1 MDGRQRN
8 SEDLNDN
15 RIQQLKNG
23 NTDGYNE
30 ETKVLVRDYKGGK
43 EFEEN
48 LRMLNEEHVRKYN
61 LLQQQSPQTEEE
73 FRRQV
78 EESHRLSEERKKKL
92 SEA

>member
-1 MDGRQRN
+1 MITEYNNSKTVIQMD
-8 SEDLNDN
+8 
-15 RIQQLKNG
+15 
-23 NTDGYNE
+23 T
-30 ETKVLVRDYKGGK
+30 TKKPKYSFEMLYKGGK

-78 EESHRLSEERKKKL
+78 EKSRRLSEEREKKL